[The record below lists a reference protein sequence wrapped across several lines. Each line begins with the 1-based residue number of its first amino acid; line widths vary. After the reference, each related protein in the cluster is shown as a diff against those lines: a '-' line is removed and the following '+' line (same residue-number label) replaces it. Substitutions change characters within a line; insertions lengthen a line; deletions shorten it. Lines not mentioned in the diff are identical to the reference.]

1 MAASYKESKI
11 YACSAQEIM
20 TELSFPRTHSM
31 LGVSQKGVQPWL
43 MQYQF
48 TKSVSLTSWGEKINI
63 KLTPIGEN
71 QTSVE
76 VHSECALPTQVI
88 DWGKNKENV
97 RGIFYQLDSL
107 LLQYIKKN
115 VAAPQPVPA
124 AAAQQ
129 ANAAEQSAPQQPQPA
144 AQNAAPM
151 TPGAYGIHCTS
162 CGMPLPSAANF
173 CSRCG
178 TPVVRP

>member
-1 MAASYKESKI
+1 MAANYKESKI
-11 YACSAQEIM
+11 YACPAQDIM
-20 TELSFPRTHSM
+20 TELSYPRTHSM

-48 TKSVSLTSWGEKINI
+48 AKGVTLTSWGEKINI

-76 VHSECALPTQVI
+76 VHSECALATQVI

-97 RGIFYQLDSL
+97 QSIFHQLDSL
-107 LLQYIKKN
+107 LLPYITKSSTAAQ
-115 VAAPQPVPA
+115 AAPVT
-124 AAAQQ
+124 
-129 ANAAEQSAPQQPQPA
+129 SAPQTDAPEQSQ
-144 AQNAAPM
+144 AQRPLNPVQN
-151 TPGAYGIHCTS
+151 PGAYGLHCS
-162 CGMPLPSAANF
+162 GCGMPLPSAANF

-178 TPVVRP
+178 KPVVRP